1 VNREEDLTKV
11 FERRWKANHDNGVK
25 EAVER
30 EKKFINKMFNV
41 KEEPK
46 KDSTYIT
53 PDMRVSNLNRQI
65 EGANS
70 FQKQNRINNIKGKF

>member
-1 VNREEDLTKV
+1 MNREEDLTKV
-11 FERRWKANHDNGVK
+11 FDRRWKANHDNGVK

-41 KEEPK
+41 KEEK

-53 PDMRVSNLNRQI
+53 PDMRASNLNKQI
-65 EGANS
+65 NGANS

>member
-1 VNREEDLTKV
+1 MNRQEDLMKV
-11 FERRWKANHDNGVK
+11 FDRRWKANHDNGVK
-25 EAVER
+25 EAIDR

-46 KDSTYIT
+46 MDNTYVT
-53 PDMRVSNLNRQI
+53 PDTRASNLNKQI
-65 EGANS
+65 EGAYD

>member
-1 VNREEDLTKV
+1 MNRQEDLMKV

-41 KEEPK
+41 KEEK

-53 PDMRVSNLNRQI
+53 PDMRASNLNKQI
-65 EGANS
+65 NGANS
-70 FQKQNRINNIKGKF
+70 FQKQNIINNIKGKF

>member
-1 VNREEDLTKV
+1 MNREEDLTKV
-11 FERRWKANHDNGVK
+11 FDRRWKANHDNGVK

-41 KEEPK
+41 KEEK
-46 KDSTYIT
+46 KDNTYIT
-53 PDMRVSNLNRQI
+53 PDMRASNLNKQI
-65 EGANS
+65 NGANS

>member
-1 VNREEDLTKV
+1 MNREEDLTKV
-11 FERRWKANHDNGVK
+11 FDRRWKANHDNGVK
-25 EAVER
+25 EAVES

-41 KEEPK
+41 KEEK

-53 PDMRVSNLNRQI
+53 PDMRASNLNKQI
-65 EGANS
+65 NGANS